1 MKMQKNLLDLKLD
14 QEKKKI
20 QSEEPRKKFN
30 KNEQHLLGYIK
41 RSNFFFFFFCLYE
54 KDKRKRLMQKKI
66 K

>member
-41 RSNFFFFFFCLYE
+41 RSNFFFFFCLYE